1 MEAVVERENMVRAL
15 ERVEAN
21 QGAPGVDEMPVES
34 LRGHLKEHWPKIKG
48 ELLSGR
54 YQPQPVRRV
63 EIPKPGG
70 KGMRPLGIPTVTDRL
85 IQQAI
90 HQVLSPIFEEGFS
103 EHSYGFRP
111 GRSAWQAVQAARQH
125 AAEGRRWVV
134 DMDLEKFF
142 DRVNHDILMSRVA
155 RKVQDKRVLCLIR
168 RYLHSGVMVEGLV
181 EPRAE
186 GTPQGGPL
194 SPLLSNILLDD
205 LDRELERRG
214 HAFCRYAD
222 DCNIYVQS
230 KRAGERVMASVSR
243 FLERRLK
250 LKVNPAKSAVDR
262 PWNRKFLGYSMTW
275 HETPRL
281 KVAAESVERM
291 KGKLRQLFR
300 MGRGRNLKRFI
311 QEDVS
316 PLLRGWTN
324 YFRLAEV
331 KGIFEELD
339 GWIRR
344 KLRCIVWRQGKRV
357 WPRVR
362 LLMRHGL
369 SEERACRSAT
379 NGRGP
384 WWNSGASHMNEAFP
398 KAYSDRLGLVSLLD
412 QQQRLARMT

>member
-1 MEAVVERENMVRAL
+1 
-15 ERVEAN
+15 
-21 QGAPGVDEMPVES
+21 
-34 LRGHLKEHWPKIKG
+34 
-48 ELLSGR
+48 
-54 YQPQPVRRV
+54 
-63 EIPKPGG
+63 
-70 KGMRPLGIPTVTDRL
+70 
-85 IQQAI
+85 
-90 HQVLSPIFEEGFS
+90 
-103 EHSYGFRP
+103 
-111 GRSAWQAVQAARQH
+111 
-125 AAEGRRWVV
+125 
-134 DMDLEKFF
+134 LEKFF
-142 DRVNHDILMSRVA
+142 DRVNHDILMARAA
-155 RKVQDKRVLCLIR
+155 RKVEDKRVLRLIR
-168 RYLHSGVMVEGLV
+168 RYLQSGVMVGGLV

-205 LDRELERRG
+205 LDKELERRG

-250 LKVNPAKSAVDR
+250 LKVNQAKSAVDR

-275 HETPRL
+275 HEKPKL

-291 KGKLRQLFR
+291 KGTLRLLFR
-300 MGRGRNLKRFI
+300 MGRGRDLQRFI
-311 QEDVS
+311 QEGVS
-316 PLLRGWTN
+316 PLLRGWIN

-344 KLRCIVWRQGKRV
+344 KLRVVIWRQGKRV
-357 WPRVR
+357 WPRVK

-398 KAYSDRLGLVSLLD
+398 KAYFDRLGLVSLLD
-412 QQQRLARMT
+412 QHRRLLRMT